1 VWREFLRRARADVL
15 TKFEHFAATSL
26 LGSREAPP
34 RHNGSLAFASEW
46 ERRAFG
52 LAVALS
58 KDGYFEWEDFRQALI
73 EEIHA
78 WEASHA
84 LDDASW
90 QYYERW
96 LAALERVLAA
106 SGLVAPR
113 A

>member
-1 VWREFLRRARADVL
+1 ML
-15 TKFEHFAATSL
+15 TRFEHFAATSM
-26 LGSREAPP
+26 LGSCEAPP
-34 RHNGSLAFASEW
+34 RDNGELAFANDW

-58 KDGYFEWEDFRQALI
+58 KAGYFEWEDFRRALI
-73 EEIHA
+73 DEIHG

-96 LAALERVLAA
+96 LAALERVLAS
-106 SGLVAPR
+106 SGLIAKR
-113 A
+113 